1 VARVSGLKDI
11 PVAVIAS
18 PSDSPASG
26 PSGNAT
32 AILHEIADLLG
43 RLVSDGSCGT
53 IDLHAMPLTSGDR
66 AQLEEVLAAGEVKVT
81 IDAAG
86 PTEICETVYP
96 GVWWI
101 RHRNEAGESVAELI
115 EVTACPEILTSQT
128 DDVREGW
135 AALRRRLD
143 TAVSSAN
150 G

>member
-1 VARVSGLKDI
+1 MSGLKDI
-11 PVAVIAS
+11 PITVIAA
-18 PSDSPASG
+18 PGDPPESG

-43 RLVSDGSCGT
+43 RLVSDGSSGM

-66 AQLEEVLAAGEVKVT
+66 SQLEEVLAAGEVKVT

-96 GVWWI
+96 GVWWV
-101 RHRNEAGESVAELI
+101 RHRNEGGESVAELI
-115 EVTACPEILTSQT
+115 EVTTCPEILASHT
-128 DDVREGW
+128 DDVRKGW

-143 TAVSSAN
+143 PAVGRAI

>member
-1 VARVSGLKDI
+1 VSGLKDI
-11 PVAVIAS
+11 PITVIAA
-18 PSDSPASG
+18 PGDPPGSG

-43 RLVSDGSCGT
+43 RLASDGSRGI

-66 AQLEEVLAAGEVKVT
+66 AQLEEALAAGEVKVT

-101 RHRNEAGESVAELI
+101 RHRNETGESVAELI
-115 EVTACPEILTSQT
+115 EVTACPEILTSHT

-135 AALRRRLD
+135 ARLRRLLD
-143 TAVSSAN
+143 PAASSAI

>member
-1 VARVSGLKDI
+1 MARVSGLKDI
-11 PVAVIAS
+11 PITVIAA
-18 PSDSPASG
+18 PGDPTESG

-43 RLVSDGSCGT
+43 RLASDGSCGI
-53 IDLHAMPLTSGDR
+53 IDLHAMPLTPGDR
-66 AQLEEVLAAGEVKVT
+66 VQLEEVLAAGEVKAT

-101 RHRNEAGESVAELI
+101 RHRNETGESVAELI
-115 EVTACPEILTSQT
+115 EVTACPEILTSHT

-135 AALRRRLD
+135 AKLRRLLD
-143 TAVSSAN
+143 PAVSSAI